1 MGIAAS
7 INEVRSNG
15 HIGESTQNNKAVKEE
30 SLEQNFLNMLLT
42 QLKNQDPTNP
52 MQNHEMTS
60 QIAQIKTVQGIE
72 SLNQTVNNLAG
83 KIESKKYLDAIAL
96 KDKDVMFRGNSITLG
111 QMTAE
116 GRDNTLS
123 QPFGFE
129 LFSPAQQIMLTIE
142 DKQGNVVQHIEED
155 LPMSAG
161 VYHYR
166 WNGEGLDGSVHPPG
180 KYTFSITAKNENG
193 VIATV
198 PLMHGRVSSVSNNA
212 QGAQLAVGFNKTIS
226 LDEVRE
232 IL

>member
-1 MGIAAS
+1 MGFAAS

-123 QPFGFE
+123 QP
-129 LFSPAQQIMLTIE
+129 L
-142 DKQGNVVQHIEED
+142 
-155 LPMSAG
+155 
-161 VYHYR
+161 
-166 WNGEGLDGSVHPPG
+166 
-180 KYTFSITAKNENG
+180 
-193 VIATV
+193 
-198 PLMHGRVSSVSNNA
+198 VSNCFLPPNR
-212 QGAQLAVGFNKTIS
+212 LCSLLKINK
-226 LDEVRE
+226 EM
-232 IL
+232 